1 MLFKMSLHAIV
12 VDERVIDIEQE
23 QDSGRFGHRILF
35 VPPSAAVPQTLTPED
50 A

>member
-1 MLFKMSLHAIV
+1 MSLHAIV

-23 QDSGRFGHRILF
+23 QDSGRFGHRILS
-35 VPPSAAVPQTLTPED
+35 VPLSAAAPRALTPED